1 MSALTNPVDMP
12 VTMTSREIAGLVEL
26 RHDNVKRTI
35 ESLAAKGVITLP
47 QSEEVS
53 NEGPGPKAISV
64 YLVGK
69 RDSYVIVAQLS
80 PEFTARLVDRWQELE
95 AEAADPM
102 KALAD
107 PAKLRQVL
115 LGYTERVI
123 ALEHQ
128 VGELTP
134 KAEALDRIAD
144 ADGLLNP
151 TNAAKALQV
160 QPKDVFKFLRTNG
173 WVYRRPGARSDVAY
187 QDKIA
192 AGLLTHKTHVAQ
204 REDGTERLCEQV
216 MVTPKGLT
224 RLATLMGSPSLAG
237 APA

>member
-1 MSALTNPVDMP
+1 MNALTTPADLP
-12 VTMTSREIAGLVEL
+12 LTMTSREIADLVEK

-35 ESLAAKGVITLP
+35 ETLVEKGVIARP
-47 QSEEVS
+47 QIED
-53 NEGPGPKAISV
+53 GPKAANGV
-64 YLVGK
+64 VEKHYLIGK

-80 PEFTARLVDRWQELE
+80 PEFTARLVDRWQQLE
-95 AEAADPM
+95 ADAADPM

-115 LGYTERVI
+115 LGYTEKVI

-128 VGELTP
+128 VGELMP

-224 RLATLMGSPSLAG
+224 RLATLIGASPSAGSPA
-237 APA
+237 